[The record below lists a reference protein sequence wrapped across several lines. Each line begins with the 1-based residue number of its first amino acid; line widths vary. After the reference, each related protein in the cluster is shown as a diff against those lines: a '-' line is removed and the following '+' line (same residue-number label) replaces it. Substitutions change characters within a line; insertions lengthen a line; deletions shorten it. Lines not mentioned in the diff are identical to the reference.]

1 MAFYLGDL
9 SDQPLVR
16 QILRQESIDIVMH
29 FAAFTSVPES
39 VEQPVRYY
47 KNNVAKT
54 LSLLEVMLEE
64 NVRKF
69 IFSSTA
75 AVYGTPGKIPIRED
89 APKAPISPYGQTK
102 LCCENILAALSVA
115 HGLSFAVFRYFNAC
129 GAAEDG
135 SLGEDHTPETH
146 LVPNVI
152 RSVLGLA
159 PAVNVF
165 GEDYPT
171 PDGTC
176 LRDYIHVDDLSRAHI
191 AAFDKLDTPGTQ
203 LCFNLGTGHP
213 YSVREIIKAVEKV
226 SGRKVSVNCGPRRPG
241 DPPEL
246 GADASLARSMLGW
259 TPKFDSIEAIIETAW
274 RWHSAHPLGFS
285 GK

>member
-9 SDQPLVR
+9 ADQPLVR
-16 QILRQESIDIVMH
+16 QILRRESIDVVMH

-64 NVRKF
+64 KVGKL

-75 AVYGTPGKIPIRED
+75 AVYGTPRELPIRED

-102 LCCENILAALSVA
+102 FCCEEMLSALAIA
-115 HGLSFAVFRYFNAC
+115 HGLSFAVFRYFNAS

-135 SLGEDHTPETH
+135 TLGEDHTPETH

-152 RSVLGLA
+152 RSALGLA

-165 GEDYPT
+165 GDDYPT

-191 AAFDKLDTPGTQ
+191 AAFDKLGIPGTQ
-203 LCFNLGTGHP
+203 LRFNLGTGRP
-213 YSVREIIKAVEKV
+213 YSVREIIKTVEKV
-226 SGRKVSVNCGPRRPG
+226 SGRKVPVDFGPRRPG
-241 DPPEL
+241 DPPKL
-246 GADASLARSMLGW
+246 GADATLARTTLGW
-259 TPKFDSIEAIIETAW
+259 VPKFDSIETIIETAW
-274 RWHSAHPLGFS
+274 RWHSTHPHGFRS
-285 GK
+285 